1 MVRRLLGGGGGRQT
15 SSRRFRY
22 REGERLRSSR
32 RGFPRCCLK
41 RMARND
47 APICNDKENSTLAGR
62 WHGRI
67 ES

>member
-1 MVRRLLGGGGGRQT
+1 MVRKLLGGGGRQT

-32 RGFPRCCLK
+32 GVFLRSSLK
-41 RMARND
+41 RMARKD
-47 APICNDKENSTLAGR
+47 APICNDKENSKLAGR